1 MSDPVTLTVWRDA
14 TTDPPDGDR
23 LVLTDGLEFAFYD
36 ADRAP
41 PWTRDDG
48 IYADEDQPLDPPPR
62 LWCDPQAP
70 GDDAPTLQD
79 VANVTAAA
87 TYLVRYVPSDDP
99 NEVAEMAASAAR
111 LRAALDALDRKD
123 TP

>member
-1 MSDPVTLTVWRDA
+1 MNNPVTLLVWRDA
-14 TTDPPDGDR
+14 KTDPPENGSIRTTDEGRAQYWDEDGEPGWYYGPDGD
-23 LVLTDGLEFAFYD
+23 F
-36 ADRAP
+36 
-41 PWTRDDG
+41 
-48 IYADEDQPLDPPPR
+48 LDPQPR
-62 LWCDPQAP
+62 WWCDPRPP

>member
-1 MSDPVTLTVWRDA
+1 MSDPVTLAVWERRER
-14 TTDPPDGDR
+14 DGDTYWR
-23 LVLTDGLEFAFYD
+23 VKIGMADGYFTVD
-36 ADRAP
+36 SP
-41 PWTRDDG
+41 VP
-48 IYADEDQPLDPPPR
+48 
-62 LWCDPQAP
+62 P

-87 TYLVRYVPSDDP
+87 TYLVRYVLSDDP
-99 NEVAEMAASAAR
+99 YEVAEMAASAAR